1 MDNFLKLKDYESIM
15 KGIAQLKSA
24 YLMYC
29 WQNKFGR
36 GLWVFWPLI
45 SLIITFLGC
54 CVIVGFFAKWYTNG
68 ILVIVAR
75 RVSFFIVSVP
85 LCTNS
90 LKELVNASVLSTGH
104 NNNSE
109 P

>member
-1 MDNFLKLKDYESIM
+1 MDNFLKLKDYKSII

-29 WQNKFGR
+29 WQNKFDR

-45 SLIITFLGC
+45 SLVITFLGC
-54 CVIVGFFAKWYTNG
+54 YIIVSFFAKRYTNR
-68 ILVIVAR
+68 ILVIVAQ

-85 LCTNS
+85 LCINS
-90 LKELVNASVLSTGH
+90 LKELGNVSVLSTGH
-104 NNNSE
+104 NNDSK